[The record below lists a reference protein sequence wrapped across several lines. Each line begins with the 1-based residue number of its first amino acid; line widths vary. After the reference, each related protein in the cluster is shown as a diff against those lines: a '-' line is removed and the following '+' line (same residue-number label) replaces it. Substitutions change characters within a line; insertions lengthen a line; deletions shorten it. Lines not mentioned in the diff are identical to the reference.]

1 LDNVPRIKLSV
12 FAGILAAGY
21 LAGIDRVD
29 AQSWTIDAVME
40 GLRGLQHF
48 EATFDETRHSTF
60 LKTPIKL
67 NGTFVYT
74 APQTFIK
81 ETFKP
86 FPEIVTVDS
95 NGVKIE
101 QDKETQEGQS
111 RIQFIAADAHP
122 LVKGLVDGAE
132 ATMSGNKELL
142 ESRYELELNGSNEQ
156 WSVKLVPREKALR
169 KKIESL
175 LFTGSGDLIDSVE
188 IRESD
193 GDLSVINLKYELV
206 ERN

>member
-1 LDNVPRIKLSV
+1 M
-12 FAGILAAGY
+12 AGFLTGN
-21 LAGIDRVD
+21 GRVD
-29 AQSWTIDAVME
+29 AQQWTIDAVMA
-40 GLRGLQHF
+40 GLRGLRNF
-48 EATFDETRHSTF
+48 EATFDETRYSTF
-60 LKTPIKL
+60 LTEPIKL

-101 QDKETQEGQS
+101 QDKAMQEGQS
-111 RIQFIAADAHP
+111 RVQFIAADAHP
-122 LVKGLVDGAE
+122 LVKSLVDGAE
-132 ATMSGNKELL
+132 ATMSGKRELL
-142 ESRYELELNGSNEQ
+142 EARYELELNGSSEQ
-156 WSVKLVPREKALR
+156 WDVKLVPRDKTLR

-175 LFTGSGDLIDSVE
+175 LFVGSGDLIDSVE

-193 GDLSVINLKYELV
+193 GDWSVINLKYESV

>member
-1 LDNVPRIKLSV
+1 MSNVSRIKLSV
-12 FAGILAAGY
+12 FTGILVAGF
-21 LAGIDRVD
+21 LVANDRVD
-29 AQSWTIDAVME
+29 AQAWTVDAVME
-40 GLRGLQHF
+40 GLRGLRHV
-48 EATFDETRHSTF
+48 EATFNETRHSTF
-60 LKTPIKL
+60 LTTPIKL
-67 NGTFVYT
+67 NGTFVYE

-86 FPEIVTVDS
+86 FPEIVTVDH

-101 QDKETQEGQS
+101 QDKDMQEGQS

-122 LVKGLVDGAE
+122 LVQGLVDSAK
-132 ATMSGNKELL
+132 ATMSGKKELL
-142 ESRYELELNGSNEQ
+142 EARYRLELNGSKEN

-175 LFTGSGDLIDSVE
+175 LFVGNGDLINSVE

-193 GDLSVINLKYELV
+193 GDWSVINLKYESV

>member
-1 LDNVPRIKLSV
+1 VSRLKLSV
-12 FAGILAAGY
+12 FAGILVAGFLAANEH
-21 LAGIDRVD
+21 VD
-29 AQSWTIDAVME
+29 AQSWTVDTVME
-40 GLRGLQHF
+40 GLRGLRHF

-86 FPEIVTVDS
+86 FPEIVTVDH

-101 QDKETQEGQS
+101 QEKEMQEGQS
-111 RIQFIAADAHP
+111 RVQFIAADAHP
-122 LVKGLVDGAE
+122 LVKGLVDSAE
-132 ATMSGNKELL
+132 ATMSGNKDLL
-142 ESRYELELNGSNEQ
+142 EARYELELIGSREG
-156 WSVKLVPREKALR
+156 WTVKLVPREKALR

-175 LFTGSGDLIDSVE
+175 LFTGNDDLIDSVE

-193 GDLSVINLKYELV
+193 GDWSVINLKYESV